1 MATTTSRLA
10 LTKPAGT
17 DSVDIAVLNGN
28 ADKIDAAIG
37 AKICTS
43 GTRPSTPYDGQ
54 VIYETD
60 TSKAFVYI
68 ATSSTWAAT
77 VPAVVPTAETA
88 NNALKVGGRTIYVQA
103 TAPTSGMVAGDL
115 LFWGS

>member
-17 DSVDIAVLNGN
+17 DAVDIAVLNSN
-28 ADKIDAAIG
+28 ADKIDASIG

-60 TSKAFVYI
+60 TSKAFVYV
-68 ATSSTWAAT
+68 AASSTWAAT
-77 VPAVVPTAETA
+77 VPAVVETA
-88 NNALKVGGRTIYVQA
+88 NNALKLNGRTVYVQSA
-103 TAPTSGMVAGDL
+103 TPTGMATGDL
-115 LFWGS
+115 WFWGS

>member
-17 DSVDIAVLNGN
+17 DSVDVAVLNGN

-43 GTRPSTPYDGQ
+43 GTRPSSPYDGQ

-68 ATSSTWAAT
+68 AASSTWAGT
-77 VPAVVPTAETA
+77 VPDVVPTAT
-88 NNALKVGGRTIYVQA
+88 NALKLNGRNVYVQS
-103 TAPTSGMVAGDL
+103 TTPTGMASGDL
-115 LFWGS
+115 WFWGS